1 MPTAAKLAAALL
13 FAGLA
18 YYVSGLVRPI
28 FADERPLPNLQMIN
42 LGFGVII
49 GWVVAGKRVGG
60 GLSGAIGAG
69 LTTAVS
75 LFLVCLFFNSAAEM
89 IDRSLRKHYDA
100 PVQAVIAV
108 FELMLEFGQRILTP
122 EIIAVSLGGGIVACI
137 IVNFVGRQWR

>member
-42 LGFGVII
+42 LGFGLII
-49 GWVVAGKRVGG
+49 GWVVAGKRAGG
-60 GLSGAIGAG
+60 GLTGAIGAG
-69 LTTAVS
+69 LTTSISV
-75 LFLVCLFFNSAAEM
+75 FLVCLFFNSAAEM
-89 IDRSLRKHYDA
+89 VARSLRKHYDA

-108 FELMLEFGQRILTP
+108 FELMLEFGQRIMTP
-122 EIIAVSLGGGIVACI
+122 EIIATTLGGGILACL